1 MINFK
6 IYKFIFPFFLLFFFG
21 CENNSIKNNLI
32 INRFE
37 NEFYNSSKDDL
48 QLLIKKYPY
57 LFPKQYP
64 IETWESFLKDSI
76 RLAIFDKS
84 SLVFNDF
91 VDEKKKLLTLF
102 LNIEENIP
110 TFSRPKVIT
119 LNSQSEYEN
128 RVIYYDSLLL
138 ISLDSFLGD
147 TFYPDLPKYISTNM
161 TKQHLIID
169 VSTKILEKFVRK
181 PIDRTLLSEMIYH
194 GKIIYLNKFF
204 NADEKDFIQFR
215 STNEKLVWAN
225 ENERNIWSFFIEN
238 DFLFSTKNDLKSR
251 FILFAP
257 FSKFNLDIDKQ
268 SPGSIGKWL
277 GYKIVNSYMKNNNVD
292 VKSLL
297 NEDYYE
303 IFIKSKY
310 KPKK

>member
-6 IYKFIFPFFLLFFFG
+6 TYKFIFSFFLLFFFG
-21 CENNSIKNNLI
+21 CENNSIKNNFI

-37 NEFYNSSKDDL
+37 NEFYNSSKVDL
-48 QLLIKKYPY
+48 HLLIKKYPY

-64 IETWESFLKDSI
+64 IEAWESFLKDSI

-91 VDEKKKLLTLF
+91 TVEKKKLLTLF

-128 RVIYYDSLLL
+128 RIIYSDSLLL

-161 TKQHLIID
+161 TKQHLIND
-169 VSTKILEKFVRK
+169 VSTKILEKFTRK
-181 PIDRTLLSEMIYH
+181 PVDRTLLSEMIYH

-204 NADEKDFIQFR
+204 SPDEKDFIRYR
-215 STNEKLVWAN
+215 STKDKLVWAN

-297 NEDYYE
+297 NQDYYE

>member
-1 MINFK
+1 MK
-6 IYKFIFPFFLLFFFG
+6 
-21 CENNSIKNNLI
+21 
-32 INRFE
+32 
-37 NEFYNSSKDDL
+37 
-48 QLLIKKYPY
+48 
-57 LFPKQYP
+57 
-64 IETWESFLKDSI
+64 
-76 RLAIFDKS
+76 
-84 SLVFNDF
+84 
-91 VDEKKKLLTLF
+91 KKKLLTLF

-110 TFSRPKVIT
+110 TFSRPKIIT

-128 RVIYYDSLLL
+128 RVIYSDSLLF

-169 VSTKILEKFVRK
+169 VSTKILEKFARK

-204 NADEKDFIQFR
+204 NAEKKDFVQFR
-215 STNEKLVWAN
+215 STKEKLVWAN

-251 FILFAP
+251 FISFAP

-277 GYKIVNSYMKNNNVD
+277 GYKIVNSYMKNNNVN

>member
-1 MINFK
+1 
-6 IYKFIFPFFLLFFFG
+6 
-21 CENNSIKNNLI
+21 
-32 INRFE
+32 
-37 NEFYNSSKDDL
+37 
-48 QLLIKKYPY
+48 
-57 LFPKQYP
+57 
-64 IETWESFLKDSI
+64 
-76 RLAIFDKS
+76 
-84 SLVFNDF
+84 
-91 VDEKKKLLTLF
+91 
-102 LNIEENIP
+102 
-110 TFSRPKVIT
+110 
-119 LNSQSEYEN
+119 
-128 RVIYYDSLLL
+128 LL

-161 TKQHLIID
+161 TKQHLIND
-169 VSTKILEKFVRK
+169 VSTKILEKFARK
-181 PIDRTLLSEMIYH
+181 SVDRTLLSEMIYH
-194 GKIIYLNKFF
+194 GKIIYLNKLFSP
-204 NADEKDFIQFR
+204 DEKDFIQFR
-215 STNEKLVWAN
+215 STKDKLVWAN

-297 NEDYYE
+297 NQDYYE

>member
-1 MINFK
+1 
-6 IYKFIFPFFLLFFFG
+6 LFFFG

-84 SLVFNDF
+84 SLVFNNF

-110 TFSRPKVIT
+110 TFSRPKIIT

-128 RVIYYDSLLL
+128 RVIYSDSLLF

-169 VSTKILEKFVRK
+169 VSTKILEKFARK

-204 NADEKDFIQFR
+204 NAEKKDFVQFR
-215 STNEKLVWAN
+215 STKEKLVWAN

-251 FILFAP
+251 FISFAP

-277 GYKIVNSYMKNNNVD
+277 GYKIVNSYMKNNNVN

>member
-1 MINFK
+1 MILSMK
-6 IYKFIFPFFLLFFFG
+6 
-21 CENNSIKNNLI
+21 
-32 INRFE
+32 
-37 NEFYNSSKDDL
+37 
-48 QLLIKKYPY
+48 
-57 LFPKQYP
+57 
-64 IETWESFLKDSI
+64 
-76 RLAIFDKS
+76 
-84 SLVFNDF
+84 
-91 VDEKKKLLTLF
+91 KKKLLTLF

-110 TFSRPKVIT
+110 TFSRPKIIT

-128 RVIYYDSLLL
+128 RVIYSDSLLF

-215 STNEKLVWAN
+215 STKEKLVWAN

-277 GYKIVNSYMKNNNVD
+277 GYKIVNSYMKNNNLD

>member
-21 CENNSIKNNLI
+21 CVNNSIKNNLI

-48 QLLIKKYPY
+48 QLLIEKYPY

-128 RVIYYDSLLL
+128 RVIYSDSLLL

-161 TKQHLIID
+161 TKQHLIND
-169 VSTKILEKFVRK
+169 VSTKILEKFTRK
-181 PIDRTLLSEMIYH
+181 SVDRTLLSEMIYH

-204 NADEKDFIQFR
+204 SPDEKDFIRYR
-215 STNEKLVWAN
+215 STKDKLVWAN

-238 DFLFSTKNDLKSR
+238 DFLFSTQNDLKSR

>member
-128 RVIYYDSLLL
+128 RVIYSDSLLL

-215 STNEKLVWAN
+215 STKEKLVWAN

-251 FILFAP
+251 FISFAP

-277 GYKIVNSYMKNNNVD
+277 GYKIVNSYMKNNNVN

>member
-1 MINFK
+1 
-6 IYKFIFPFFLLFFFG
+6 LF
-21 CENNSIKNNLI
+21 
-32 INRFE
+32 
-37 NEFYNSSKDDL
+37 
-48 QLLIKKYPY
+48 
-57 LFPKQYP
+57 
-64 IETWESFLKDSI
+64 
-76 RLAIFDKS
+76 
-84 SLVFNDF
+84 
-91 VDEKKKLLTLF
+91 
-102 LNIEENIP
+102 
-110 TFSRPKVIT
+110 
-119 LNSQSEYEN
+119 
-128 RVIYYDSLLL
+128 

-169 VSTKILEKFVRK
+169 VSTKILEKFARK

-277 GYKIVNSYMKNNNVD
+277 GYKIVNSYMKNNNVN

>member
-128 RVIYYDSLLL
+128 RVIYSDSLLL

-169 VSTKILEKFVRK
+169 VLTKILEKFVRK

-215 STNEKLVWAN
+215 STKEKLVWAN

-251 FILFAP
+251 FISFAP

-277 GYKIVNSYMKNNNVD
+277 GYKIVNSYMKNNNLD

>member
-6 IYKFIFPFFLLFFFG
+6 TYKFIFSFFLLFFFG

-64 IETWESFLKDSI
+64 IEVWESFLKDSI

-91 VDEKKKLLTLF
+91 TVEKKKLLTLF

-128 RVIYYDSLLL
+128 RIIYSDSLLL

-161 TKQHLIID
+161 TKQHLIND
-169 VSTKILEKFVRK
+169 VSTKILEKFTRK
-181 PIDRTLLSEMIYH
+181 PVDRTLLSEMIYH

-204 NADEKDFIQFR
+204 SPDEKDFIRYR
-215 STNEKLVWAN
+215 STKDKLVWAN

-297 NEDYYE
+297 NQDYYE

>member
-128 RVIYYDSLLL
+128 RVIYSDSLLF

-147 TFYPDLPKYISTNM
+147 TFYPDLPKYISANM

-215 STNEKLVWAN
+215 STKEKLVWAN

-277 GYKIVNSYMKNNNVD
+277 GYKIVNSYMKNNNLD

>member
-84 SLVFNDF
+84 SLVFNNF

-128 RVIYYDSLLL
+128 RVIYSDSLLL

-161 TKQHLIID
+161 TKQHLIVD
-169 VSTKILEKFVRK
+169 VSTKIFEKFARK

-215 STNEKLVWAN
+215 STKEKLVWAN
-225 ENERNIWSFFIEN
+225 ENERNICSFFIEN

-277 GYKIVNSYMKNNNVD
+277 GYKIVNSYMKNNNVN

>member
-128 RVIYYDSLLL
+128 RVIYSDSLLL

-161 TKQHLIID
+161 TKQHLIVD
-169 VSTKILEKFVRK
+169 VSTKIFEKFARK

-215 STNEKLVWAN
+215 STKEKLVWAN

-277 GYKIVNSYMKNNNVD
+277 GYKIVNSYMKNNNVN

>member
-1 MINFK
+1 
-6 IYKFIFPFFLLFFFG
+6 LFFFG

-128 RVIYYDSLLL
+128 RVIYSDSLLL

-277 GYKIVNSYMKNNNVD
+277 GYKIVNSYMKNNNVN